1 MYKINKV
8 FFALHIMRLLFLFC
22 FFYRYILRL
31 TSYISSDNLFSYVN
45 NFEILKNILYLNLC
59 IQNIGPTLRMMH

>member
-1 MYKINKV
+1 
-8 FFALHIMRLLFLFC
+8 MRLLFLFC

-59 IQNIGPTLRMMH
+59 IQNIGPTKSLMHDALGI